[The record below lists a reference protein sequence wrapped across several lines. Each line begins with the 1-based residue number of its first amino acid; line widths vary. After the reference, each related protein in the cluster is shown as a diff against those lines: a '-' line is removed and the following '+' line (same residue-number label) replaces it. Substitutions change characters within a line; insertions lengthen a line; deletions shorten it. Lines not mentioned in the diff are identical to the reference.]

1 MRHAAT
7 GPDGRRDL
15 DKFSKLLSGFTKF
28 DRIRVAGEI
37 QQSDPLNASA
47 SSSIV
52 SAIEFDM
59 DFNMFATAGVSKRIQ
74 FFNFSQ
80 VCAGAQAGVISRNKP
95 TRRVCMSITR
105 HRYPTPLNP
114 EP

>member
-1 MRHAAT
+1 MRHSAT

-74 FFNFSQ
+74 FFNFRH
-80 VCAGAQAGVISRNKP
+80 VCAGAQAGGVFRTSTRSTLWCHKP
-95 TRRVCMSITR
+95 SPRVGSSA
-105 HRYPTPLNP
+105 HS
-114 EP
+114 E